1 MIAYFELQDKEDFPL
16 SSLVEIT
23 GLSKGYP
30 GVQALD
36 DVSFSIETGEVH
48 ALVGEN
54 GAGKS
59 TLIKI
64 LAGVV
69 QPDAGSI
76 AIEGEVQHFNHPLD
90 ALKKG
95 VAVTY
100 QDLSLFP
107 NLSVAENIG
116 ISRMLEQGGVS
127 VDWARM
133 RGRAKEALAEL
144 HVDIDID
151 TKLRYLSIGAQNL
164 VAIARAIVHDAK
176 VLILDE
182 PTASL
187 AREDIRALFDII
199 NLLKDRGM
207 GVLFVSHKLDEVFTI
222 SDRVTVLRD
231 GQRVSTNPHAALTE
245 EGLISDMVGRPIRF
259 TRYESRPAG
268 EALLEV
274 RNLSKKNNFKD
285 ISFTLGRGEILGITG
300 LVGAGRSEVAQ
311 ALFGNNK
318 PDAGE
323 ILLQGKPVPLH
334 STEEAMKHGIAYIP
348 ESRHTQG
355 LIMGKTLTD
364 NVTATILKRIT
375 NNLGL
380 IDRSQQKSKVKEW
393 IQKLSIKPAFPNM
406 LIDQFSGGNQQ
417 KAVIAK
423 WLAYNPTILIVD
435 EPTHGIDVGAKSEIH
450 KLLRDLSAGG
460 IGVIMISSELPE
472 VLAVSDRILVMR
484 RGRIAGE
491 FHGNEAQQEQIMN
504 LAISGA
510 SSVHTEEAHPS

>member
-1 MIAYFELQDKEDFPL
+1 MKT
-16 SSLVEIT
+16 LVEIK
-23 GLSKGYP
+23 GLTKTYP

-36 DVSFSIETGEVH
+36 DVSFSIQENEVH

-59 TLIKI
+59 TVIKI

-69 QPDAGSI
+69 QPNGGTITID
-76 AIEGEVQHFNHPLD
+76 GEDQSFHHPLD

-116 ISRMLEQGGVS
+116 ISRILEAGGVT
-127 VDWARM
+127 VDWGEM
-133 RGRAKEALAEL
+133 RRIAKEALDEL
-144 HVDIDID
+144 NVEMELDRR
-151 TKLRYLSIGAQNL
+151 LRYLSIGSQNL

-187 AREDIRALFDII
+187 AREDIDALFKII
-199 NLLKDRGM
+199 NMLKDRGM
-207 GVLFVSHKLDEVFTI
+207 GILFVSHKLDEVFAI
-222 SDRVTVLRD
+222 GDRVTVLRD
-231 GQRVSTNPHAALTE
+231 GEHVSTTPREKLTE
-245 EGLISDMVGRPIRF
+245 EKLVSDMVGRPIRF

-268 EALLEV
+268 EVLLELN
-274 RNLSKKNNFKD
+274 NLSKKNNFKD
-285 ISFTLGRGEILGITG
+285 ISFSLGKGEILGITG
-300 LVGAGRSEVAQ
+300 LVGSGRSELAQ
-311 ALFGNNK
+311 AIFGKNE
-318 PDAGE
+318 PDSGE
-323 ILLQGKPVPLH
+323 ITLLGKPVWFG
-334 STEEAMKHGIAYIP
+334 STEEAMKHGVAYIP

-355 LIMGKTLTD
+355 LILGKTLTD

-375 NNLGL
+375 TSLGL
-380 IDRSQQKSKVKEW
+380 IDRGKQKSTVQEW
-393 IQKLSIKPAFPNM
+393 IKKLNIKPAYPRM
-406 LIDQFSGGNQQ
+406 VIDQFSGGNQQ

-435 EPTHGIDVGAKSEIH
+435 EPTHGIDIGAKAEIH
-450 KLLRDLSAGG
+450 RLLRDLSQSG

-491 FHGNEAQQEQIMN
+491 FKADSVEQQEVMN
-504 LAISGA
+504 IALGA
-510 SSVHTEEAHPS
+510 GSRGAGGKETEA

>member
-1 MIAYFELQDKEDFPL
+1 MKT
-16 SSLVEIT
+16 LVEIK
-23 GLSKGYP
+23 GLTKTYP

-36 DVSFSIETGEVH
+36 DVSFSIKEKEVH

-59 TLIKI
+59 TVIKI
-64 LAGVV
+64 LAGVA
-69 QPDAGSI
+69 QPNGGTISI
-76 AIEGEVQHFNHPLD
+76 DGEEQRFHHPLD

-116 ISRMLEQGGVS
+116 ISRVLEEGGLT
-127 VDWARM
+127 VDWSEM
-133 RGRAKEALAEL
+133 RGIAKEALDEL
-144 HVDIDID
+144 NVDLDLD
-151 TKLRYLSIGAQNL
+151 RKLRYLSIGSQNL

-187 AREDIRALFDII
+187 AREDIDALFKII
-199 NLLKDRGM
+199 NMLKDRGM
-207 GVLFVSHKLDEVFTI
+207 GILFVSHKLDEVFTI
-222 SDRVTVLRD
+222 GDRVTVLRD
-231 GQRVSTNPHAALTE
+231 GKHVSTTPRDELTE
-245 EGLISDMVGRPIRF
+245 EQLVSDMVGRPIRF

-268 EALLEV
+268 EVLLELN
-274 RNLSKKNNFKD
+274 NLSKKNNFKD
-285 ISFTLGRGEILGITG
+285 VSFSLGKGEILGITG
-300 LVGAGRSEVAQ
+300 LVGSGRSELAQ
-311 ALFGNNK
+311 AIFGKNE
-318 PDAGE
+318 PDSGE
-323 ILLQGKPVPLH
+323 IKLLDKSVWFT

-355 LIMGKTLTD
+355 LILGKTLTD

-375 NNLGL
+375 TALGL
-380 IDRSQQKSKVKEW
+380 IDRDKQKSTVQEW
-393 IQKLSIKPAFPNM
+393 IEKLRIKPAYPQM
-406 LIDQFSGGNQQ
+406 VIDQFSGGNQQ

-423 WLAYNPTILIVD
+423 WLAYDPTILIVD
-435 EPTHGIDVGAKSEIH
+435 EPTHGIDIGAKTEIH
-450 KLLRDLSAGG
+450 KLLRDLSESG

-491 FHGNEAQQEQIMN
+491 FKADSVEQQEVMN
-504 LAISGA
+504 IALGA
-510 SSVHTEEAHPS
+510 GSRGAVGKETDA